1 MESLGGGVQCRSSD
15 VGSVVIFDFRNVG
28 AEAGSEGEVF
38 RWAMVIFGNDGM
50 VIYLSNCF
58 NCFWWFWIRKKF

>member
-1 MESLGGGVQCRSSD
+1 MESLGGGVQCRSND

-38 RWAMVIFGNDGM
+38 RWAMVNDHWSFLGM
-50 VIYLSNCF
+50 MG
-58 NCFWWFWIRKKF
+58 W

>member
-1 MESLGGGVQCRSSD
+1 MESFGGGVQCRSNE

-28 AEAGSEGEVF
+28 AEAGSEGLVF

-50 VIYLSNCF
+50 VIYLSNG
-58 NCFWWFWIRKKF
+58 NH